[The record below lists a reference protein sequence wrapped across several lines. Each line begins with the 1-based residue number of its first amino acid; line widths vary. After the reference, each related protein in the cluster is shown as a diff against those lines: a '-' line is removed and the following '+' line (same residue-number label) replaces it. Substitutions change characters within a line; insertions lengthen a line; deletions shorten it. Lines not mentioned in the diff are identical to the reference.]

1 MREWEFWRERATGH
15 IFAVAF
21 DEGRV
26 SGCCGPLDMSEV
38 DDDFL
43 PTFDYAGERA
53 GWFEEHREGF
63 DLFRTTAP
71 YG

>member
-1 MREWEFWRERATGH
+1 MREWEFWQERSTGH

-26 SGCCGPLDMSEV
+26 TGCCGPLDMSEV

-43 PTFDYAGERA
+43 PTFDYSGERA
-53 GWFEEHREGF
+53 GWFDEHRDAF
-63 DLFRTTAP
+63 DVFRTTAP